1 MAIDRID
8 IDETNVIDEIDIDE
22 DLNFWDE
29 STNVSSF
36 INGNFKMKMVAGSF
50 YIPKSNKAPLWEDAH
65 FICIEEETI
74 GVADGIGGWAKKGI
88 NSGEYSRQLVRN
100 TELSIHKPK
109 DQRNQIYPMEVL
121 NEAYFNMKCQGSSTA
136 CILTLTCDIVHA
148 VNVGDNKFVVK
159 RDGVIVY
166 KSEIQQK
173 GFNYPFRLG
182 NGVKFDDP
190 SVAQEIEVTVK
201 IGDVL
206 VMVQMDCSIMLTT
219 LS

>member
-1 MAIDRID
+1 
-8 IDETNVIDEIDIDE
+8 
-22 DLNFWDE
+22 
-29 STNVSSF
+29 
-36 INGNFKMKMVAGSF
+36 
-50 YIPKSNKAPLWEDAH
+50 
-65 FICIEEETI
+65 
-74 GVADGIGGWAKKGI
+74 
-88 NSGEYSRQLVRN
+88 
-100 TELSIHKPK
+100 
-109 DQRNQIYPMEVL
+109 MEVL

-136 CILTLTCDIVHA
+136 CILTLMCDIVHA
-148 VNVGDNKFVVK
+148 VNVGDNRFVVK
-159 RDGVIVY
+159 RDGVVVY

-219 LS
+219 LSWRN

>member
-1 MAIDRID
+1 MAIDRIN
-8 IDETNVIDEIDIDE
+8 IDEINVIDEIDIDE
-22 DLNFWDE
+22 NLNFWDE

-65 FICIEEETI
+65 FICVEEETI

-100 TELSIHKPK
+100 AELSIHKPK
-109 DQRNQIYPMEVL
+109 DQRNQIHPMEVL

-148 VNVGDNKFVVK
+148 VNVGDNRFVVK

-190 SVAQEIEVTVK
+190 SVAQEIKVTVR
-201 IGDVL
+201 IG
-206 VMVQMDCSIMLTT
+206 MC
-219 LS
+219 